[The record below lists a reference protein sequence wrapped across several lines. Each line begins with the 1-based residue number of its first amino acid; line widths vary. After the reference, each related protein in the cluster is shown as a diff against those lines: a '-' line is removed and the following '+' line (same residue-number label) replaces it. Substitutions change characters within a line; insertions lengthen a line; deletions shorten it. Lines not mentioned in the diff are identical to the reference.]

1 MTNIY
6 IDIETKGLNAKEFVS
21 GCIIHELRKEPMIF
35 SSAKD
40 MWNKIIDLGYKQG
53 SKNMLNVYAFN
64 TKYDF
69 YGIANFEDTSKGR
82 IEIFSESPFIANF
95 RDNESKKV
103 IIKFLDV
110 MSIFTKFSL
119 ARAGKL
125 IGCEKGFTPTILK
138 YPELF
143 DIVFNDNIDSTTK
156 WNIINNNDELKKVC
170 EENSEEIEK
179 WISMPTFLQI
189 QEINKYMVQDVKV
202 TKQLMDFVKVKLK
215 DENINIKRIMTIS
228 QIAMSRMLMKLKE
241 KNISNFFQDKAKNEV
256 FKNNWNDD
264 IRKAYKGGRCEVFSN
279 AGNLITQADYIDVNS
294 LYPFALTK
302 IPIPELNS
310 CRKIKQPLKSLDI
323 NYILSKI
330 GVSECL
336 IKVNSNDDIGL
347 LPIRTIDGNYYG
359 KNGQYLL
366 GSWTNLELKKA
377 IELGYEIIDIK
388 ETIIFNENEKDKE
401 VFKDIIEET
410 YHLRKDSLDPFDNWF
425 YKMMMNSAIGK
436 FGQYRLKGEVIID
449 DVEKIDEYIKKGY
462 IRTTNIGFNYIYKKE
477 LDNSNA
483 KWLEKSY
490 YAPIIS
496 SYVNAYARCYMYDL
510 YNLFD
515 KKDLLYTDTDS
526 IIYKT
531 NPKYSQRISQYLDEF
546 ELGKMKVEH
555 KATPF
560 LCYGRK
566 NYAIGDLIK
575 VSGYQQRNMKFEDFT
590 KGDITSLKMIGI
602 KGGNYDKVGT
612 FIEQKHNLRESLLKQ
627 EEFDNKWKSNQIL
640 IDYNIEDVEYY
651 HKEINKILKQL

>member
-119 ARAGKL
+119 EKAGKL

-215 DENINIKRIMTIS
+215 DENVNIKRIMTIS

-449 DVEKIDEYIKKGY
+449 DVEKIDEYIEKGY